1 MLKVHKVCI
10 YVNVMYY
17 NDRND
22 EEYMSNNAEGSKQF
36 YIATA
41 NLLNFA
47 NPDRTYYENAPAY
60 DNEAYEHKLRGLTD
74 LLAKAHADIIAVQEV
89 WDSDALEALA
99 VSLGFKPEH
108 AVIPLASNDSTNSYT
123 KGLGAQNT
131 PAVGIISRFEQL
143 ETSLLEDIA
152 PKAIIDVPDIGPY
165 QRFNR
170 PPLVLRVDAYGQPIT
185 VITAH
190 LKSKRAFFLRD
201 ENGNLLEDM
210 DDPNIRV
217 RAKLRS
223 LCMRAA
229 EAASIRMSI
238 IERLHHTREPLILLG
253 DMNDITGSVTTQ
265 LMTETGEVNYD
276 KSMRDVALF
285 DAARIQ
291 ARYGWMKDV
300 AYTHIYQGMPE
311 VIDQLFV
318 SEEFLPDSKFSL
330 GHVERV
336 DYFNDHLKWDYD
348 DRVTDH
354 GIIRAKI
361 KLND

>member
-1 MLKVHKVCI
+1 MT
-10 YVNVMYY
+10 N
-17 NDRND
+17 ND
-22 EEYMSNNAEGSKQF
+22 GSKQF

-47 NPDRTYYENAPAY
+47 NPNRIYYENAPAY
-60 DNEAYEHKLRGLTD
+60 DNKAYEHKRRGLTD

-89 WDSDALEALA
+89 WDSNALEALA
-99 VSLGFKPEH
+99 VALGFKPEQV
-108 AVIPLASNDSTNSYT
+108 VIPLASNDTASPYT
-123 KGLGAQNT
+123 QGRGAQHT

-143 ETSLLEDIA
+143 ETTLLEEIA
-152 PKAIIDVPDIGPY
+152 PKAVIDIPDIGPH
-165 QRFNR
+165 QHFNR
-170 PPLVLRVDAYGQPIT
+170 PPLILRVDAYGQPIT
-185 VITAH
+185 IITAH

-210 DDPNIRV
+210 DDPNIRI

-238 IERLHHTREPLILLG
+238 MERLHHTREPLILLG
-253 DMNDITGSVTTQ
+253 DMNDVTGSVTTQ

-300 AYTHIYQGMPE
+300 AYTHIHQGMPE

-330 GHVERV
+330 GQVERV
-336 DYFNDHLKWDYD
+336 DYFNDHLKWDYSE
-348 DRVTDH
+348 RVTDH

>member
-1 MLKVHKVCI
+1 
-10 YVNVMYY
+10 MYY
-17 NDRND
+17 NNASDG
-22 EEYMSNNAEGSKQF
+22 EYMSNNTESNKQF

-47 NPDRTYYENAPAY
+47 NPNRTYYENAPAY
-60 DNEAYEHKLRGLTD
+60 NDKTYEHKLRGLTD

-89 WDSDALEALA
+89 WDSDALEELA

-108 AVIPLASNDSTNSYT
+108 AVIPLASNDSASIYT
-123 KGLGAQNT
+123 KGMGAQNT

-143 ETSLLEDIA
+143 ETSLLENIA

-170 PPLVLRVDAYGQPIT
+170 PPLMLRVDAYGQPIT
-185 VITAH
+185 IITAH

-201 ENGNLLEDM
+201 ENGDLLEDM

-238 IERLHHTREPLILLG
+238 IERLQHTREPLILLG
-253 DMNDITGSVTTQ
+253 DMNDVTGSVTTQ

-330 GHVERV
+330 GYVERV
-336 DYFNDHLKWDYD
+336 DYFNDHLKWDYA

>member
-1 MLKVHKVCI
+1 ME
-10 YVNVMYY
+10 
-17 NDRND
+17 D
-22 EEYMSNNAEGSKQF
+22 SGQKQF

-47 NPDRTYYENAPAY
+47 NPDRIYYENAPAY
-60 DNEAYEHKLRGLTD
+60 SQRQYQHKLRGITD

-89 WDSDALEALA
+89 WDSQALEELA
-99 VSLGFKPEH
+99 VSLGFEPKH
-108 AVIPLASNDSTNSYT
+108 VVTPLASNDSASAYT
-123 KGLGAQNT
+123 QGKGAQNT

-143 ETSLLEDIA
+143 ECSLLEDIL
-152 PKAIIDVPDIGPY
+152 PKAVIDIPDIGLY
-165 QRFNR
+165 KRFNR
-170 PPLVLRVDAYGQPIT
+170 PPLMLRVNAYGQPIT
-185 VITAH
+185 IVTTH

-201 ENGNLLEDM
+201 ENGHLLEDM

-253 DMNDITGSVTTQ
+253 DMNDVTGSVTTQ
-265 LMTETGEVNYD
+265 LMAETGEVNYD

-291 ARYGWMKDV
+291 SRYDWMRDV

-330 GHVERV
+330 GQVERV
-336 DYFNDHLKWDYD
+336 DYFNDHLKWDYA
-348 DRVTDH
+348 DRVIDH

>member
-1 MLKVHKVCI
+1 MT
-10 YVNVMYY
+10 
-17 NDRND
+17 D
-22 EEYMSNNAEGSKQF
+22 SNRSNTRRSF

-47 NPDRTYYENAPAY
+47 NAERIYYENAPAY
-60 DNEAYEHKLRGLTD
+60 NKQDYAHKLKGLSD

-89 WDSDALEALA
+89 WDSDALEDLA
-99 VSLGFKPEH
+99 MSLGFKPEH
-108 AVIPLASNDSTNSYT
+108 AVIPLASNDTASVHTR
-123 KGLGAQNT
+123 GLGAQDT
-131 PAVGIISRFEQL
+131 PAVGIITRFEQL
-143 ETSLLEDIA
+143 ESSLLEQIA
-152 PKAIIDVPDIGPY
+152 PKAVIDIPDVGPY
-165 QRFNR
+165 ERFNR
-170 PPLVLRVDAYGQPIT
+170 PPLLLRVDAFGQPIT
-185 VITAH
+185 IVTAH

-201 ENGNLLEDM
+201 DDGNLLEDM
-210 DDPNIRV
+210 DDPNIRI

-229 EAASIRMSI
+229 EAASIRLSI

-253 DMNDITGSVTTQ
+253 DMNDVTGSVTTQ

-276 KSMRDVALF
+276 KSMRDVSLF
-285 DAARIQ
+285 DAARVQ

-318 SEEFLPDSKFSL
+318 SEEFLPESKFAL
-330 GHVERV
+330 GYVERV
-336 DYFNDHLKWDYD
+336 DYFNDHLKWDYA
-348 DRVTDH
+348 DRPTDH

>member
-1 MLKVHKVCI
+1 MV
-10 YVNVMYY
+10 
-17 NDRND
+17 
-22 EEYMSNNAEGSKQF
+22 NNAEDNSPKQF

-47 NPDRTYYENAPAY
+47 NPNRIYYENAPAY
-60 DNEAYEHKLRGLTD
+60 SDNEYQHKLRGITD

-89 WDSDALEALA
+89 WDSHALEALA
-99 VSLGFKPEH
+99 VALGFEPEH
-108 AVIPLASNDSTNSYT
+108 VVIPLASNDKASPYT
-123 KGLGAQNT
+123 QGKGAQQT
-131 PAVGIISRFEQL
+131 PAVGIITRFEQL
-143 ETSLLEDIA
+143 ENTLLEQVE
-152 PKAIIDVPDIGPY
+152 PKAVIDIPDIGLY
-165 QRFNR
+165 QHFNR
-170 PPLVLRVDAYGQPIT
+170 PPLVLRVNAFGQPIT
-185 VITAH
+185 IVTAH

-201 ENGNLLEDM
+201 ENGQLLEDM

-238 IERLHHTREPLILLG
+238 IQRLHHTREPLILLG
-253 DMNDITGSVTTQ
+253 DMNDVTGSVTTQ
-265 LMTETGEVNYD
+265 LMSETGEVNYD

-330 GHVERV
+330 GQVERV
-336 DYFNDHLKWDYD
+336 DYFNDHLKWDYA
-348 DRVTDH
+348 DRVIDH

-361 KLND
+361 KLHN

>member
-1 MLKVHKVCI
+1 ME
-10 YVNVMYY
+10 
-17 NDRND
+17 D
-22 EEYMSNNAEGSKQF
+22 SGQKQF

-41 NLLNFA
+41 NLLNFS
-47 NPDRTYYENAPAY
+47 NPDRIYYENAPAY
-60 DNEAYEHKLRGLTD
+60 SQRQYQHKLRGITD

-89 WDSDALEALA
+89 WDSQALEELA
-99 VSLGFKPEH
+99 VSLGFEPKH
-108 AVIPLASNDSTNSYT
+108 VVAPLASNDSASAYT
-123 KGLGAQNT
+123 QGRGAQNT

-143 ETSLLEDIA
+143 ECSLLEDIL
-152 PKAIIDVPDIGPY
+152 PKAVIDIPDIGLY
-165 QRFNR
+165 KRFNR
-170 PPLVLRVDAYGQPIT
+170 PPLMLRVNAYGQPIT
-185 VITAH
+185 IVTTH

-201 ENGNLLEDM
+201 ENGHLLEDM

-253 DMNDITGSVTTQ
+253 DMNDVTGSVTTQ
-265 LMTETGEVNYD
+265 LMAETGEVNYD

-291 ARYGWMKDV
+291 SRYDWMRDV

-330 GHVERV
+330 GQVERV
-336 DYFNDHLKWDYD
+336 DYFNDHLKWDYA
-348 DRVTDH
+348 DRVIDH

-361 KLND
+361 KLNDQF

>member
-1 MLKVHKVCI
+1 MIHHA
-10 YVNVMYY
+10 
-17 NDRND
+17 RND
-22 EEYMSNNAEGSKQF
+22 SDKQF

-47 NPDRTYYENAPAY
+47 NPNRIYYENAPPY
-60 DNEAYEHKLRGLTD
+60 DNKAYEQKVRGLTE
-74 LLAKAHADIIAVQEV
+74 LLAQAHADIIAVQEV
-89 WDSDALEALA
+89 WDSQALEEVA
-99 VSLGFKPEH
+99 VALGFKPEH
-108 AVIPLASNDSTNSYT
+108 VVIPLASNNPNSSYT
-123 KGLGAQNT
+123 QGKGAQKT
-131 PAVGIISRFEQL
+131 PAVGIISRFEHL
-143 ETSLLEDIA
+143 ESTLLTEVADKAVIDI
-152 PKAIIDVPDIGPY
+152 PDMGPY

-170 PPLVLRVDAYGQPIT
+170 PPLILRVNAFGQPIT
-185 VITAH
+185 IITAH

-201 ENGNLLEDM
+201 EDGKLLEDI
-210 DDPNIRV
+210 DDPNIRI

-229 EAASIRMSI
+229 EAASIRISI
-238 IERLHHTREPLILLG
+238 IERLKHTREPLILLG
-253 DMNDITGSVTTQ
+253 DMNDVTDSVTTQ
-265 LMTETGEVNYD
+265 LMTETGEIHYD

-285 DAARIQ
+285 DAARVQ

-318 SEEFLPDSKFSL
+318 SEEFLPDSKFAL
-330 GHVERV
+330 GNVESV
-336 DYFNDHLKWDYD
+336 DYFNDHLKWDYT

>member
-1 MLKVHKVCI
+1 MS
-10 YVNVMYY
+10 
-17 NDRND
+17 DRND
-22 EEYMSNNAEGSKQF
+22 SGQKQF

-47 NPDRTYYENAPAY
+47 NPDRIYYENAPAY
-60 DNEAYEHKLRGLTD
+60 SKNEYEHKLRGIKD

-89 WDSDALEALA
+89 WDSHALEALA
-99 VSLGFKPEH
+99 VSLGFEPEH
-108 AVIPLASNDSTNSYT
+108 VIAPLASNDSASPYT
-123 KGLGAQNT
+123 QGRGAQNT
-131 PAVGIISRFEQL
+131 PAVGIISRFELL
-143 ETSLLEDIA
+143 ETSLLEEVL
-152 PKAIIDVPDIGPY
+152 PKAVIDIPDIGPY

-170 PPLVLRVDAYGQPIT
+170 PPLIARVNAYGQSIT
-185 VITAH
+185 IVTAH
-190 LKSKRAFFLRD
+190 LKSKRAHFLRD
-201 ENGNLLEDM
+201 AKGNLLEDM

-253 DMNDITGSVTTQ
+253 DMNDVTGSVTTQ
-265 LMTETGEVNYD
+265 LMAETGEVNYD
-276 KSMRDVALF
+276 KSMRDIALF

-291 ARYGWMKDV
+291 SRYDWMRDV

-330 GHVERV
+330 GQVERV
-336 DYFNDHLKWDYD
+336 DYFNDHLKWDYS
-348 DRVTDH
+348 DRVIDH

-361 KLND
+361 KLNDAF

>member
-1 MLKVHKVCI
+1 M
-10 YVNVMYY
+10 VNQFET
-17 NDRND
+17 D
-22 EEYMSNNAEGSKQF
+22 AHKQF

-47 NPDRTYYENAPAY
+47 NPNRTYYENTPPYDKKAY
-60 DNEAYEHKLRGLTD
+60 DKKVRGITE
-74 LLAKAHADIIAVQEV
+74 LLVKAHADIIAVQEV
-89 WDSDALEALA
+89 WDSQALEEVAIA
-99 VSLGFKPEH
+99 LGFKREH
-108 AVIPLASNDSTNSYT
+108 VVIPLASNDPNSPHT
-123 KGLGAQNT
+123 QGRGAQKT
-131 PAVGIISRFEQL
+131 PAVGIITRFEQL
-143 ETSLLEDIA
+143 ESSLLEVIADKAVIDI
-152 PKAIIDVPDIGPY
+152 PDIGAY
-165 QRFNR
+165 RRFNR
-170 PPLVLRVDAYGQPIT
+170 PPLVLRVNAFGQPIT
-185 VITAH
+185 IITAH

-201 ENGNLLEDM
+201 EAGNLLEDM
-210 DDPNIRV
+210 NDPNIRV

-253 DMNDITGSVTTQ
+253 DMNDVTGSVTTQ

-285 DAARIQ
+285 DAARVQ
-291 ARYGWMKDV
+291 ARYGWMRDV

-318 SEEFLPDSKFSL
+318 SEEFLSDSKFTR
-330 GHVERV
+330 GRVERV
-336 DYFNDHLKWDYD
+336 DYFNDHLKWDYT

-361 KLND
+361 QLHD

>member
-1 MLKVHKVCI
+1 MT
-10 YVNVMYY
+10 
-17 NDRND
+17 NDAN
-22 EEYMSNNAEGSKQF
+22 GSRQKQF

-41 NLLNFA
+41 NLLNLA
-47 NPDRTYYENAPAY
+47 NPNRIYYDNAPAY
-60 DNEAYEHKLRGLTD
+60 TDKEYQHKLRGISD

-89 WDSDALEALA
+89 WDSKALEALA
-99 VSLGFKPEH
+99 VSLGFQPEH
-108 AVIPLASNDSTNSYT
+108 VVIPLASNDSASPYT
-123 KGLGAQNT
+123 QGKGAQHT
-131 PAVGIISRFEQL
+131 PAVGIISRFKQL
-143 ETSLLEDIA
+143 ESRLLEDVV
-152 PKAIIDVPDIGPY
+152 PKAVIDIPDIGPY

-170 PPLVLRVDAYGQPIT
+170 PPLLLRVNAYGQPIT
-185 VITAH
+185 IITAH

-201 ENGNLLEDM
+201 ENGALLEDM

-229 EAASIRMSI
+229 EAASIRLSI

-253 DMNDITGSVTTQ
+253 DMNDVTGSVTTQ
-265 LMTETGEVNYD
+265 LMSETGEVNYD

-330 GHVERV
+330 GRVERV
-336 DYFNDHLKWDYD
+336 DYFNDHLKWDYA
-348 DRVTDH
+348 DRVIDH
-354 GIIRAKI
+354 GIIRAHI

>member
-1 MLKVHKVCI
+1 MV
-10 YVNVMYY
+10 
-17 NDRND
+17 
-22 EEYMSNNAEGSKQF
+22 NNAEDNSPKQF

-47 NPDRTYYENAPAY
+47 NPNRIYYENAPAY
-60 DNEAYEHKLRGLTD
+60 SDNEYQHKLRGITD

-89 WDSDALEALA
+89 WDSHALEALA
-99 VSLGFKPEH
+99 VALGFEPEH
-108 AVIPLASNDSTNSYT
+108 VVIPLASNDKASPYT
-123 KGLGAQNT
+123 QGKGAQQT
-131 PAVGIISRFEQL
+131 PAVGIITRFEQL
-143 ETSLLEDIA
+143 ENTLLEQVE
-152 PKAIIDVPDIGPY
+152 PKAVIDIPDIGLY

-170 PPLVLRVDAYGQPIT
+170 PPLVLRVNAFGQPIT
-185 VITAH
+185 IVTAH

-201 ENGNLLEDM
+201 ENGQLLEDM

-238 IERLHHTREPLILLG
+238 IQRLHHTREPLILLG
-253 DMNDITGSVTTQ
+253 DMNDVTGSVTTQ
-265 LMTETGEVNYD
+265 LMSETGEVNYD

-330 GHVERV
+330 GQVERV
-336 DYFNDHLKWDYD
+336 DYFNDHLKWDYA
-348 DRVTDH
+348 DRVIDH

-361 KLND
+361 KLHS

>member
-1 MLKVHKVCI
+1 MI
-10 YVNVMYY
+10 
-17 NDRND
+17 NDAN
-22 EEYMSNNAEGSKQF
+22 GSRQKQF

-41 NLLNFA
+41 NLLNLA
-47 NPDRTYYENAPAY
+47 NPNRIYYDNAPAY
-60 DNEAYEHKLRGLTD
+60 TDKEYQHKLRGISD

-89 WDSDALEALA
+89 WDSKALEALA
-99 VSLGFKPEH
+99 VSLGFQPEH
-108 AVIPLASNDSTNSYT
+108 VVIPLASNDSASPYT
-123 KGLGAQNT
+123 QGKGAQHT

-143 ETSLLEDIA
+143 ESRLLEDVV
-152 PKAIIDVPDIGPY
+152 PKAVIDIPDIGPY

-170 PPLVLRVDAYGQPIT
+170 PPLLLRVNAYGQPIT
-185 VITAH
+185 IITAH

-201 ENGNLLEDM
+201 ENGALLEDM

-229 EAASIRMSI
+229 EAASIRLSI
-238 IERLHHTREPLILLG
+238 IERLRHTREPLILLG
-253 DMNDITGSVTTQ
+253 DMNDVTGSVTTQ
-265 LMTETGEVNYD
+265 LMSETGEVNYD

-330 GHVERV
+330 GRVERV
-336 DYFNDHLKWDYD
+336 DYFNDHLKWDYA
-348 DRVTDH
+348 DRVIDH
-354 GIIRAKI
+354 GIIRAHI

>member
-1 MLKVHKVCI
+1 MNIL
-10 YVNVMYY
+10 YY
-17 NDRND
+17 NDESNR
-22 EEYMSNNAEGSKQF
+22 EYMSNNVDGSKQF

-47 NPDRTYYENAPAY
+47 NPNRTYYDNAPVY
-60 DNEAYEHKLRGLTD
+60 DHKAYEHKLHGLTE

-89 WDSDALEALA
+89 WDSDALEALS
-99 VSLGFKPEH
+99 VSLGFQPGH
-108 AVIPLASNDSTNSYT
+108 AVIPLASNNSTSTYT
-123 KGLGAQNT
+123 KGMGAQHT

-143 ETSLLEDIA
+143 ETSLLEEIA
-152 PKAIIDVPDIGPY
+152 PKAVIDVPDIGLY

-185 VITAH
+185 IITAH

-201 ENGNLLEDM
+201 ENGDLLEDM

-238 IERLHHTREPLILLG
+238 IERLQHTREPLILLG
-253 DMNDITGSVTTQ
+253 DMNDVTGSVTTQ

-336 DYFNDHLKWDYD
+336 DYFNDHLKWDYA

>member
-1 MLKVHKVCI
+1 MV
-10 YVNVMYY
+10 
-17 NDRND
+17 
-22 EEYMSNNAEGSKQF
+22 NNAEDNSPKQF

-47 NPDRTYYENAPAY
+47 NPNRIYYENAPAY
-60 DNEAYEHKLRGLTD
+60 SDNEYQHKLRGITD

-89 WDSDALEALA
+89 WDSHALEALA
-99 VSLGFKPEH
+99 VALGFEPEH
-108 AVIPLASNDSTNSYT
+108 VVIPLASNDKASPYT
-123 KGLGAQNT
+123 QGKGAQQT
-131 PAVGIISRFEQL
+131 PAVGIITRFEQL
-143 ETSLLEDIA
+143 ESTLLEQVE
-152 PKAIIDVPDIGPY
+152 PKAVIDIPDIGLY

-170 PPLVLRVDAYGQPIT
+170 PPLVLRVNAFGQPIT
-185 VITAH
+185 IVTAH

-201 ENGNLLEDM
+201 ENGQLLEDM

-238 IERLHHTREPLILLG
+238 IQRLHHTREPLILLG
-253 DMNDITGSVTTQ
+253 DMNDVTGSVTTQ
-265 LMTETGEVNYD
+265 LMSETGEVNYD

-291 ARYGWMKDV
+291 ARYDWMKDV

-330 GHVERV
+330 GQVERV
-336 DYFNDHLKWDYD
+336 DYFNDHLKWDYA
-348 DRVTDH
+348 DRVIDH

-361 KLND
+361 KLHN

>member
-1 MLKVHKVCI
+1 MTHHT
-10 YVNVMYY
+10 
-17 NDRND
+17 DTD
-22 EEYMSNNAEGSKQF
+22 GHKQF

-47 NPDRTYYENAPAY
+47 NPGRIYYDNAPAY
-60 DNEAYEHKLRGLTD
+60 DNEAYQHKLNGITG

-99 VSLGFKPEH
+99 ISLGFKAEH
-108 AVIPLASNDSTNSYT
+108 VVIPLASNDSASPYT
-123 KGLGAQNT
+123 QGQGAQET

-143 ETSLLEDIA
+143 ESSLLEEIA
-152 PKAIIDVPDIGPY
+152 DKAIIDIPDIGPY
-165 QRFNR
+165 HRFNR
-170 PPLVLRVDAYGQPIT
+170 PPLLLRVNAFGQPIT
-185 VITAH
+185 IITAH
-190 LKSKRAFFLRD
+190 LKSKRPYFLRD
-201 ENGNLLEDM
+201 SEGNLLEDM

-238 IERLHHTREPLILLG
+238 IQRLQHNREPLILLG
-253 DMNDITGSVTTQ
+253 DMNDVTGSVTTQ

-291 ARYGWMKDV
+291 GRYGWMKDV

-336 DYFNDHLKWDYD
+336 DYFNDHLKWDYA

-361 KLND
+361 KLHS

>member
-1 MLKVHKVCI
+1 M
-10 YVNVMYY
+10 VNQFET
-17 NDRND
+17 D
-22 EEYMSNNAEGSKQF
+22 AHKQF

-47 NPDRTYYENAPAY
+47 NPNRTYYENTPPY
-60 DNEAYEHKLRGLTD
+60 DKKTYDKKVRGITE
-74 LLAKAHADIIAVQEV
+74 LLIKAHADIIAVQEV
-89 WDSDALEALA
+89 WDSQALVEVAIA
-99 VSLGFKPEH
+99 LGFKPEH
-108 AVIPLASNDSTNSYT
+108 VVIPLASNDPTSPHTQ
-123 KGLGAQNT
+123 GRGAQKT
-131 PAVGIISRFEQL
+131 PAVGIITRFEQL
-143 ETSLLEDIA
+143 ESSLLEVIA
-152 PKAIIDVPDIGPY
+152 DKAIIDIPDIGLY
-165 QRFNR
+165 RRFNR
-170 PPLVLRVDAYGQPIT
+170 PPLVLRVNAFGQPMTI
-185 VITAH
+185 ITAH

-201 ENGNLLEDM
+201 EAGNLLEDM
-210 DDPNIRV
+210 NDPNIRV

-253 DMNDITGSVTTQ
+253 DMNDVTGSVTTQ

-285 DAARIQ
+285 DAARVQ
-291 ARYGWMKDV
+291 ARYGWMRDV

-318 SEEFLPDSKFSL
+318 SEEFLSDSKFSR
-330 GHVERV
+330 GRVERV
-336 DYFNDHLKWDYD
+336 DYFNDHLKWDYT

-361 KLND
+361 QLHD

>member
-1 MLKVHKVCI
+1 MT
-10 YVNVMYY
+10 N
-17 NDRND
+17 ND
-22 EEYMSNNAEGSKQF
+22 GSKQF

-47 NPDRTYYENAPAY
+47 NPNRIYYKNAPAY
-60 DNEAYEHKLRGLTD
+60 DNKAYEHKRRGLTD

-89 WDSDALEALA
+89 WDSNALEALA
-99 VSLGFKPEH
+99 VALGFKPEQV
-108 AVIPLASNDSTNSYT
+108 VIPLASNDTASPYT
-123 KGLGAQNT
+123 QGRGAQNT

-143 ETSLLEDIA
+143 ETTLLEEIA
-152 PKAIIDVPDIGPY
+152 PKAVIDIPDIGPH
-165 QRFNR
+165 QHFNR
-170 PPLVLRVDAYGQPIT
+170 PPLILRVDAYGQPIT
-185 VITAH
+185 IITAH

-210 DDPNIRV
+210 DDPNIRI

-238 IERLHHTREPLILLG
+238 MERLHHTREPLILLG
-253 DMNDITGSVTTQ
+253 DMNDVTGSVTTQ

-300 AYTHIYQGMPE
+300 AYTHIHQGMPE

-330 GHVERV
+330 GQVERV
-336 DYFNDHLKWDYD
+336 DYFNDHLKWDYS

>member
-1 MLKVHKVCI
+1 
-10 YVNVMYY
+10 MYY
-17 NDRND
+17 NNEND
-22 EEYMSNNAEGSKQF
+22 GKYMSYNTEGHKQF

-47 NPDRTYYENAPAY
+47 NPNRTYYENAPAY
-60 DNEAYEHKLRGLTD
+60 NDKTYEHKLRGLTG

-89 WDSDALEALA
+89 WDSNALEALA

-108 AVIPLASNDSTNSYT
+108 AVIPLASNDSASIYT
-123 KGLGAQNT
+123 KGMGAQNT

-185 VITAH
+185 IITAH

-201 ENGNLLEDM
+201 ENGDLLEDM

-238 IERLHHTREPLILLG
+238 IERLQHTREPLILLG

-276 KSMRDVALF
+276 ESMRDVALF

-330 GHVERV
+330 GYVERV
-336 DYFNDHLKWDYD
+336 DYFNDHLKWDYA

>member
-1 MLKVHKVCI
+1 
-10 YVNVMYY
+10 
-17 NDRND
+17 
-22 EEYMSNNAEGSKQF
+22 MSNHMSSSKQF

-47 NPDRTYYENAPAY
+47 NPNRVYYENAPAY
-60 DNEAYEHKLRGLTD
+60 DKEAYDHKLRGMTE
-74 LLAKAHADIIAVQEV
+74 LLSKAHADIIAVQEV
-89 WDSDALEALA
+89 WDSEALEALA
-99 VSLGFKPEH
+99 ISLGFKAENV
-108 AVIPLASNDSTNSYT
+108 VIPLASNDSASPHTQG
-123 KGLGAQNT
+123 KGAQNT
-131 PAVGIISRFEQL
+131 PAVGIISRFERL
-143 ETSLLEDIA
+143 ETSILERIE
-152 PKAIIDVPDIGPY
+152 PKAVIDIPDIGPY

-170 PPLVLRVDAYGQPIT
+170 PPLIVRVDVYGQPIT
-185 VITAH
+185 IVTAH

-201 ENGNLLEDM
+201 ENGHLLEDM

-223 LCMRAA
+223 LCMRAS

-238 IERLHHTREPLILLG
+238 MERLHHTREPLILLG
-253 DMNDITGSVTTQ
+253 DMNDVTNSVTTQ

-276 KSMRDVALF
+276 KGLRDVALF

-330 GHVERV
+330 GQVERV
-336 DYFNDHLKWDYD
+336 DYFNDHLKWDYA

-361 KLND
+361 KIND

>member
-1 MLKVHKVCI
+1 MNHHS
-10 YVNVMYY
+10 
-17 NDRND
+17 RND
-22 EEYMSNNAEGSKQF
+22 EQKQF

-47 NPDRTYYENAPAY
+47 NPNRIYYDNAPAY
-60 DNEAYEHKLRGLTD
+60 DENSYQHKLRGITD

-99 VSLGFKPEH
+99 ISLGFKAEH
-108 AVIPLASNDSTNSYT
+108 VVIPMASNDRANPYT
-123 KGLGAQNT
+123 QGLGAQKT
-131 PAVGIISRFEQL
+131 PAVGFISRFNAL
-143 ETSLLEDIA
+143 ETTLLEEIVLEAVVDI
-152 PKAIIDVPDIGPY
+152 PDVGPY
-165 QRFNR
+165 TRFNR
-170 PPLVLRVDAYGQPIT
+170 PPLLLRIDAYGQPIT
-185 VITAH
+185 IITAH
-190 LKSKRAFFLRD
+190 LKSKRAYFLRD
-201 ENGNLLEDM
+201 EAGRLLEDM

-238 IERLHHTREPLILLG
+238 IKRLQHTREPLILLG
-253 DMNDITGSVTTQ
+253 DMNDVTGSVTTQ
-265 LMTETGEVNYD
+265 LMAETGEVNYD

-336 DYFNDHLKWDYD
+336 DYFNDHLKWDYA

-361 KLND
+361 KLYD

>member
-1 MLKVHKVCI
+1 MV
-10 YVNVMYY
+10 
-17 NDRND
+17 
-22 EEYMSNNAEGSKQF
+22 NNAEDNSPKQF

-47 NPDRTYYENAPAY
+47 NPNRIYYENAPAY
-60 DNEAYEHKLRGLTD
+60 SDNEYQHKLRGITD

-89 WDSDALEALA
+89 WDSHALEALA
-99 VSLGFKPEH
+99 VALGFEPEH
-108 AVIPLASNDSTNSYT
+108 VVIPLASNDKASPYT
-123 KGLGAQNT
+123 QGKGAQQT
-131 PAVGIISRFEQL
+131 PAVGIITRFEQL
-143 ETSLLEDIA
+143 ESTLLEQVE
-152 PKAIIDVPDIGPY
+152 PKAVIDIPDIGLY

-170 PPLVLRVDAYGQPIT
+170 PPLVLRVNAFGQPIT
-185 VITAH
+185 IVTAH

-201 ENGNLLEDM
+201 ENGQLLEDM

-253 DMNDITGSVTTQ
+253 DMNDVTGSVTTQ
-265 LMTETGEVNYD
+265 LMSETGEVNYD

-291 ARYGWMKDV
+291 ARYDWMKDV

-330 GHVERV
+330 GQVERV
-336 DYFNDHLKWDYD
+336 DYFNDHLKWDYA
-348 DRVTDH
+348 DRVIDH

-361 KLND
+361 KLHS

>member
-1 MLKVHKVCI
+1 MV
-10 YVNVMYY
+10 
-17 NDRND
+17 
-22 EEYMSNNAEGSKQF
+22 NNAEDNSPKQF

-47 NPDRTYYENAPAY
+47 NPNRIYYENAPAY
-60 DNEAYEHKLRGLTD
+60 SDNEYQHKLRGITD

-89 WDSDALEALA
+89 WDSQALEALA
-99 VSLGFKPEH
+99 VALGFEPEH
-108 AVIPLASNDSTNSYT
+108 VVIPLASNDKASPYT
-123 KGLGAQNT
+123 QGKGAQHT
-131 PAVGIISRFEQL
+131 PAVGIITRFEQL
-143 ETSLLEDIA
+143 ENTLLEQVE
-152 PKAIIDVPDIGPY
+152 PKAVIDIPDIGLY

-170 PPLVLRVDAYGQPIT
+170 PPLVLRVNAFGQPIT
-185 VITAH
+185 IVTAH

-201 ENGNLLEDM
+201 ENGQLLEDM

-229 EAASIRMSI
+229 EAASIRMYI

-253 DMNDITGSVTTQ
+253 DMNDVTGSVTTQ
-265 LMTETGEVNYD
+265 LMSETGEVNYD

-330 GHVERV
+330 GQVERV
-336 DYFNDHLKWDYD
+336 DYFNDHLKWDYA
-348 DRVTDH
+348 DRVIDH

-361 KLND
+361 KLHN

>member
-1 MLKVHKVCI
+1 
-10 YVNVMYY
+10 
-17 NDRND
+17 
-22 EEYMSNNAEGSKQF
+22 MSNSAEGSKQF
-36 YIATA
+36 YVATA

-47 NPDRTYYENAPAY
+47 NPNRTYYENAPAY
-60 DNEAYEHKLRGLTD
+60 DNEAYEHKLRGLTG

-99 VSLGFKPEH
+99 VSLGFKPEQT
-108 AVIPLASNDSTNSYT
+108 VIPLASNDSTNTYT

-253 DMNDITGSVTTQ
+253 DMNDVTGSVTTQ

>member
-1 MLKVHKVCI
+1 MV
-10 YVNVMYY
+10 
-17 NDRND
+17 
-22 EEYMSNNAEGSKQF
+22 NNAEDNSPNQF

-47 NPDRTYYENAPAY
+47 NPNRIYYENAPAY
-60 DNEAYEHKLRGLTD
+60 SDNEYQHKLRGITD

-89 WDSDALEALA
+89 WDSHALEALA
-99 VSLGFKPEH
+99 VGLGFKPEH
-108 AVIPLASNDSTNSYT
+108 VVIPLASNDNASPYT
-123 KGLGAQNT
+123 QGKGAQQT
-131 PAVGIISRFEQL
+131 PAVGIITRFEQL
-143 ETSLLEDIA
+143 ESTLLEEVE
-152 PKAIIDVPDIGPY
+152 PKAVIDIPDIGLY
-165 QRFNR
+165 ERFNR
-170 PPLVLRVDAYGQPIT
+170 PPLILRVNAFGQPIT
-185 VITAH
+185 IITAH

-201 ENGNLLEDM
+201 ENGQLLEDM

-253 DMNDITGSVTTQ
+253 DMNDVTGSVTTQ
-265 LMTETGEVNYD
+265 LMSETGEVNYD

-330 GHVERV
+330 GQVERV
-336 DYFNDHLKWDYD
+336 DYFNDHLKWDYA
-348 DRVTDH
+348 DRVIDH

-361 KLND
+361 KLHN

>member
-1 MLKVHKVCI
+1 MLKVYKVCI
-10 YVNVMYY
+10 YVNIMYY
-17 NDRND
+17 NNGYD
-22 EEYMSNNAEGSKQF
+22 EEYMSNSAEGGKQF

-47 NPDRTYYENAPAY
+47 NPNRTYYENAPAY
-60 DNEAYEHKLRGLTD
+60 DNEAYEHKLRGLTG

-99 VSLGFKPEH
+99 VSLGFKPEQ
-108 AVIPLASNDSTNSYT
+108 AVIPLASNDSTNTYT

-165 QRFNR
+165 KCFNR

-238 IERLHHTREPLILLG
+238 IERLHHTREPLIILG
-253 DMNDITGSVTTQ
+253 DMNDVTGSVTTQ

-291 ARYGWMKDV
+291 AQYGWMKDV

-311 VIDQLFV
+311 IIDQLFV

>member
-1 MLKVHKVCI
+1 MQLA
-10 YVNVMYY
+10 NT
-17 NDRND
+17 N
-22 EEYMSNNAEGSKQF
+22 GQKQF

-47 NPDRTYYENAPAY
+47 NPGRIYYDNAPAY
-60 DNEAYEHKLRGLTD
+60 DQKAYQHKLTGITE

-89 WDSDALEALA
+89 WDSTALEALA
-99 VSLGFKPEH
+99 ISLGFKAEDV
-108 AVIPLASNDSTNSYT
+108 VIPLASNDKNSVHT
-123 KGLGAQNT
+123 QGLGAQKT
-131 PAVGIISRFEQL
+131 PAVGIISRFKPL
-143 ETSLLEDIA
+143 ECELLEEVVAEAVIDI
-152 PKAIIDVPDIGPY
+152 PDIGPY

-170 PPLVLRVDAYGQPIT
+170 PPLLLRVDAFGQPIT
-185 VITAH
+185 IITAH

-223 LCMRAA
+223 LCMRAS

-238 IERLHHTREPLILLG
+238 IERLQHTREPLILLG
-253 DMNDITGSVTTQ
+253 DMNDVTGSVTTQ

-318 SEEFLPDSKFSL
+318 SEEFLPDSKFAL
-330 GHVERV
+330 GHVDRV
-336 DYFNDHLKWDYD
+336 DYFNDHLKWDYS
-348 DRVTDH
+348 DRVIDH

-361 KLND
+361 KLHD

>member
-1 MLKVHKVCI
+1 
-10 YVNVMYY
+10 
-17 NDRND
+17 
-22 EEYMSNNAEGSKQF
+22 MSNMEDSGQKQF

-47 NPDRTYYENAPAY
+47 NPDRIYYENAPAY
-60 DNEAYEHKLRGLTD
+60 SQRQYQHKLRGITD
-74 LLAKAHADIIAVQEV
+74 LLAKAHADVIAVQEV
-89 WDSDALEALA
+89 WDSQALEELA
-99 VSLGFKPEH
+99 VSLGFEPKH
-108 AVIPLASNDSTNSYT
+108 VVAPLASNDSASAYT
-123 KGLGAQNT
+123 QGRGAQNT

-143 ETSLLEDIA
+143 ECSLLEDILS
-152 PKAIIDVPDIGPY
+152 KAVIDIPDIGLY
-165 QRFNR
+165 KRFNR
-170 PPLVLRVDAYGQPIT
+170 PPLMLRVNAYGQPIT
-185 VITAH
+185 IVTTH

-201 ENGNLLEDM
+201 ENGHLLEDM

-253 DMNDITGSVTTQ
+253 DMNDVTGSVTTQ
-265 LMTETGEVNYD
+265 LMAETGEVNYD

-291 ARYGWMKDV
+291 SRYDWMRDV

-330 GHVERV
+330 GQVERV
-336 DYFNDHLKWDYD
+336 DYFNDHLKWDYA
-348 DRVTDH
+348 DRVIDH